1 MTIATVVATVVLA
14 ARSVAAATPSSYTA
28 TGWITGVPVLP
39 LTVTNALGQVLL
51 RANVHTV
58 MVQSDDYRLTGNRT
72 VIVNGGYN
80 ADGTA
85 ALYGSVYQ
93 EVGTWDLTDP
103 KLPKFTPTGGLW
115 ELDYRGAMG
124 TDGSLRLN
132 FVGRGQ
138 GSTIDGLRLEEDLT
152 RAAGAILDPAI
163 PYLYTGT
170 IKPPPEN
177 TTALVDNFD
186 DPNYTGSVW
195 GKGTLT
201 SADQQLVVRGSF
213 QGVTTAS
220 ILDSYV
226 FGGPAN
232 ALNLPEGKTLEWRAD
247 LVSLDSNA
255 TNTAILGVGTTSGL
269 YVFHKGSAF
278 EYLFK
283 WTQTSGFSM
292 LACGT
297 TAVSNTDVVLS
308 LALTR
313 VQPNLV
319 ITARVLDK
327 AAANAVLYQ
336 CTVVD
341 TPNAEP
347 TLTVSQFEA
356 LTGMRLTDLGP
367 DQKANPLTS
376 FFPLLGV
383 FQYTDGSEPAPTAIF
398 DNLELRTY
406 EIPQVGIERAVR
418 LMWPAD
424 DTANYGLES
433 ATTVMGPWLP
443 VQELSM
449 PGMQQMTAPAS
460 EAAKIFRVRGW

>member
-1 MTIATVVATVVLA
+1 MAIATVAATVVLA
-14 ARSVAAATPSSYTA
+14 ARSVAATTPSSYTS

-58 MVQSDDYRLTGNRT
+58 MVQSDDSRLTGNRT

-80 ADGTA
+80 TDGTA

-93 EVGTWDLTDP
+93 EVGTWDLSDP

-115 ELDYRGAMG
+115 ELDYRGVMG
-124 TDGSLRLN
+124 TDNSLQLH
-132 FVGRGQ
+132 FVGHGQ
-138 GSTIDGLRLEEDLT
+138 GGAIDGLRLEENLT
-152 RAAGAILDPAI
+152 RAAGPILDPAI
-163 PYLYTGT
+163 PYRYTGT
-170 IKPPPEN
+170 IKLPPEN
-177 TTALVDNFD
+177 TSLVVDNFD
-186 DPNYTGSVW
+186 ALNYSGSVW
-195 GKGTLT
+195 GKGTITLT
-201 SADQQLVVRGSF
+201 DGRLVARGDF
-213 QGVTTAS
+213 PNVTRS

-226 FGGPAN
+226 FGGAQHPQSV
-232 ALNLPEGKTLEWRAD
+232 PDGKTQEWRAD
-247 LVSLDSNA
+247 LVSLDGNA
-255 TNTAILGVGTTSGL
+255 TNTAIIAVGTPNGL
-269 YVFHKGSAF
+269 YAFHKGSAF

-283 WTQTSGFSM
+283 WTSASGFSM

-297 TAVSNTDVVLS
+297 TAVRNTNVVLS

-336 CTVVD
+336 ASVVD
-341 TPNAEP
+341 TPEADP

-367 DQKANPLTS
+367 DQKADPLTS

-383 FQYTDGSEPAPTAIF
+383 FQNTDGSEPAPTAIF
-398 DNLELRTY
+398 DNLELWTC
-406 EIPQVGIERAVR
+406 ETPPLVIEHAVR
-418 LMWPAD
+418 LMWPAAA
-424 DTANYGLES
+424 TANYILES
-433 ATTVMGPWLP
+433 AATVLGPWLP
-443 VQELSM
+443 VQEWSM

-460 EAAKIFRVRGW
+460 EAAKFFRVRGW